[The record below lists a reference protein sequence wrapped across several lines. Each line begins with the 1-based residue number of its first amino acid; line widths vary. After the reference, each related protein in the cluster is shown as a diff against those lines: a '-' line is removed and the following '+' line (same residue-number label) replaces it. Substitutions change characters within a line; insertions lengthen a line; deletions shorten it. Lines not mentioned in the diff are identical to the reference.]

1 MPSEPIWPWFQ
12 KHMHAYGYRT
22 CSTRWLSTIC
32 IIFPTER
39 TYRFCLTIIFMCDGL
54 ILIGQL
60 VLFYKLETT
69 PHSKQV
75 FAVMSIVIQLGL
87 LPYRVIFTYKYTP
100 TNVYNIYY
108 SLCSHSKMRAV
119 RPWIRKSLEDTS
131 VL

>member
-1 MPSEPIWPWFQ
+1 MF
-12 KHMHAYGYRT
+12 
-22 CSTRWLSTIC
+22 
-32 IIFPTER
+32 
-39 TYRFCLTIIFMCDGL
+39 DGL

-119 RPWIRKSLEDTS
+119 KP
-131 VL
+131 